1 MPAWADTVMRL
12 QGKFTRTEEEEA
24 KGKVTTH
31 TSDTPQPC
39 PSSVLTSGLEGLLL
53 TWPEVKST
61 TLLQV
66 FD

>member
-1 MPAWADTVMRL
+1 MGGYGYAVTR
-12 QGKFTRTEEEEA
+12 QKFTRTEEEEA
-24 KGKVTTH
+24 KEKKITTH